1 MIYLTRVDLEKGK
14 RKNRGKN
21 NIKGHQSKEYKG
33 TPENTKGHPLSE
45 IVRYPEGH
53 TLSKRTY
60 SPEVTRDPPVAQ
72 QKEDTHCS
80 EYTEED
86 PAQFEGRVVMDKLR

>member
-45 IVRYPEGH
+45 IVRIDIRTEGNSDIKG
-53 TLSKRTY
+53 TPTIQA
-60 SPEVTRDPPVAQ
+60 VPV
-72 QKEDTHCS
+72 
-80 EYTEED
+80 
-86 PAQFEGRVVMDKLR
+86 P